1 MHEQSDVA
9 SHVAALAL
17 LHIDAQR
24 HASLAQQLHEIVQY
38 AHKLYEVDV
47 AHVDPMSHGVLD
59 AVPWRSDECARD
71 TAVEELLRSAP
82 VCEGTFFVVP
92 PVIE

>member
-1 MHEQSDVA
+1 MHEQTDVA

-17 LHIDAQR
+17 LHLDAQR
-24 HASLAQQLHEIVQY
+24 HAALAQQLHEIVQY

-47 AHVDPMSHGVLD
+47 AHVDPMSHGVVA
-59 AVPWRSDECARD
+59 AVPWRTDTCARD
-71 TAVEELLRSAP
+71 TTVEQLLHSAP
-82 VCEGTFFVVP
+82 AREGTFYVVP